1 MEEKSREA
9 LSEASAENVEYIIE
23 WIKKKVNIVNRAVI
37 NSQHIDLAHYD
48 TLLDLYDLLRK
59 KRAVD
64 HERIGCRF
72 RRIGSNEK
80 KFIVLSRGS

>member
-1 MEEKSREA
+1 MEEKRREA

-59 KRAVD
+59 KERLTMSELDAVLD
-64 HERIGCRF
+64 ELAQMRK
-72 RRIGSNEK
+72 NP
-80 KFIVLSRGS
+80 

>member
-37 NSQHIDLAHYD
+37 NSQQIDLAHYD

-59 KRAVD
+59 KERLTMSELDAVLD
-64 HERIGCRF
+64 ELAQMRKN
-72 RRIGSNEK
+72 S
-80 KFIVLSRGS
+80 

>member
-23 WIKKKVNIVNRAVI
+23 WIKKKVNIVNRTVI

-59 KRAVD
+59 KERLTMSELDAVLD
-64 HERIGCRF
+64 ELAQMRKN
-72 RRIGSNEK
+72 S
-80 KFIVLSRGS
+80 